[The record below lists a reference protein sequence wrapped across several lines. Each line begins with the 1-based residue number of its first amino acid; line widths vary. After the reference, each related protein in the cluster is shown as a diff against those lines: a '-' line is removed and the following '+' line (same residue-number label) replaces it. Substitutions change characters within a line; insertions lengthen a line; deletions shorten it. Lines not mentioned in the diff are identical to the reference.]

1 LFAEGEGQHPGRW
14 NCFGVGMLL
23 CFVLGFLQDV
33 LLGFSQSREVMD
45 GALPD
50 PDSYMRLVRLHDMVA
65 AHAPLQA
72 VVRDASGAGTVLAW
86 SHLLDS
92 LLLLLA
98 WPLGWF
104 LDPTKS
110 LLWAGILL
118 GPLSVGLLCASIAWA
133 CAPITDPAWRWT
145 AAVVAVTYAPIVD
158 YGLPGVIHHH
168 ILVALTATLTI
179 GWACRGVGGRASAGW
194 QAGLWAA
201 IGLWFSPETMPFTL
215 MAFGALGLAWMTARP
230 ERAVGRS
237 VCAMGAALL
246 LVVTLVVAVDPPS
259 GGFWAPQVDRVSI
272 VYVWMGLACLC
283 IGSAV
288 WALDRAGLAGA
299 RRSAVGGCLA
309 ASLLGAWML
318 RYPAVAVGP
327 SGLLTPEQSRAF
339 FGLIAEMA
347 PADTLSTFLSTVLPG
362 LLGAAVVVAIAVQ
375 RRTILWGYAVLCCL
389 FVVALGIAHI
399 RFGTYGAV
407 LAAGA
412 LPVALSQLRPR
423 TSPAR
428 PRARALLRIGVVAV
442 FLLGP
447 FSGLLADDGSDDDDD
462 TTCSVQDALPLLAQF
477 TGRVVLADVDDT
489 PELLYRTGV
498 LTVGSLYHSNIA
510 AFMRLRAA
518 WRSSA
523 SLVEP
528 EAVRATGA
536 AAILACPGA
545 ARSLLVRDLPPRT
558 LLDQLDQ
565 DRPPPWL
572 ALVGRGAD
580 GSTLYRLR

>member
-1 LFAEGEGQHPGRW
+1 
-14 NCFGVGMLL
+14 MLL
-23 CFVLGFLQDV
+23 CFVLGFLQDL

-50 PDSYMRLVRLHDMVA
+50 PDSYMRLVRLHDMMA

-72 VVRDASGAGTVLAW
+72 VARDASGAGTVLAW

-104 LDPTKS
+104 LDQTKS

-118 GPLSVGLLCASIAWA
+118 GPLSVGLLCASTAWA
-133 CAPITDPAWRWT
+133 CAPLTDPAWRWT
-145 AAVVAVTYAPIVD
+145 TAVVALTYAPIVD
-158 YGLPGVIHHH
+158 YALPGVIHHH
-168 ILVALTATLTI
+168 ILVALSATSTV
-179 GWACRGVGGRASAGW
+179 GWAFRGAGGRASAGW

-215 MAFGALGLAWMTARP
+215 MAFGALGLGWMTARP
-230 ERAVGRS
+230 ERAAGRS
-237 VCAMGAALL
+237 VCAMGTALL
-246 LVVTLVVAVDPPS
+246 LVVMLVVAVDPPS
-259 GGFWAPQVDRVSI
+259 GGFWAPQIDRVSI

-283 IGSAV
+283 IGWAA
-288 WALDRAGLAGA
+288 WALDRAGFAGA
-299 RRSAVGGCLA
+299 RRVVIGGFLA
-309 ASLLGAWML
+309 AVLLGAWIL
-318 RYPAVAVGP
+318 RYPSVTLGP
-327 SGLLTPEQSRAF
+327 SGLLTREQSRAF

-347 PADTLSTFLSTVLPG
+347 PADTVSTFLSTVLPG
-362 LLGAAVVVAIAVQ
+362 LLGAAVVIAMALR
-375 RRTILWGYAVLCCL
+375 RRTVLWGYAVLCSL
-389 FVVALGIAHI
+389 FVVALGITHI

-407 LAAGA
+407 LGAGA
-412 LPVALSQLRPR
+412 LPVALSPLRHR
-423 TSPAR
+423 FGPAHF
-428 PRARALLRIGVVAV
+428 RAKALLRIGVAAV

-447 FSGLLADDGSDDDDD
+447 FAGLLADDGSDDDDD
-462 TTCSVQDALPLLAQF
+462 TVCSVRAAVPLLAPFAGQ
-477 TGRVVLADVDDT
+477 VVLADVDDT

-510 AFMRLRAA
+510 GFMRLRAA
-518 WRSSA
+518 WRSAA
-523 SLVEP
+523 SRVEP
-528 EAVRATGA
+528 EALRNTGA

-545 ARSLLVRDLPPRT
+545 ARSLLVQDLPPQT

-572 ALVGRGAD
+572 ALVARGAD
-580 GSTLYRLR
+580 GSTLYRVR